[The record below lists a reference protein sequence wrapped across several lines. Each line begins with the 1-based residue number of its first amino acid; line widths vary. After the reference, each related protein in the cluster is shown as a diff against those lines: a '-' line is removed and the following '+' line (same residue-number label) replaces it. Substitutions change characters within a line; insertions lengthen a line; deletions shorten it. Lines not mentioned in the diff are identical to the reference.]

1 MKEGHYKNLYS
12 LGRFPPINYFVGG
25 KLFCPCLFFSRNT
38 GEVRDFG
45 LLLWLQLLISVVLSE
60 AIFHVLR
67 PLPKTQQEM
76 LKNREVF
83 AKSRELFNE
92 TRALF
97 AQLGGLS
104 LQTRKKREQT
114 VRAFLFYCHYWLENV
129 IPLGLEPRTHALE
142 GRCSNPTELRNQTF
156 YEQSLGFAGANI
168 AIFSVETINIARKI
182 TFIRRNLVR
191 ALGHASIYEARRT
204 AIAVS
209 RAGKR
214 TRLKTRGNIGR
225 AHTATDQ
232 SAMASHK
239 SAGAVA

>member
-1 MKEGHYKNLYS
+1 MLKS
-12 LGRFPPINYFVGG
+12 
-25 KLFCPCLFFSRNT
+25 
-38 GEVRDFG
+38 GEV
-45 LLLWLQLLISVVLSE
+45 L
-60 AIFHVLR
+60 A
-67 PLPKTQQEM
+67 KTW
-76 LKNREVF
+76 
-83 AKSRELFNE
+83 ELFSE

-97 AQLGGLS
+97 VQHDGLPP
-104 LQTRKKREQT
+104 QTRKKREQT
-114 VRAFLFYCHYWLENV
+114 VRAFLFYGRCRLENV

-182 TFIRRNLVR
+182 TFIQRNLVR

-204 AIAVS
+204 AIPVS

-225 AHTATDQ
+225 THTATDQ

-239 SAGAVA
+239 STGAVA

>member
-1 MKEGHYKNLYS
+1 
-12 LGRFPPINYFVGG
+12 
-25 KLFCPCLFFSRNT
+25 
-38 GEVRDFG
+38 
-45 LLLWLQLLISVVLSE
+45 
-60 AIFHVLR
+60 
-67 PLPKTQQEM
+67 M

-97 AQLGGLS
+97 AQHGGLS
-104 LQTRKKREQT
+104 PHTRKKREQF

-129 IPLGLEPRTHALE
+129 IPL
-142 GRCSNPTELRNQTF
+142 
-156 YEQSLGFAGANI
+156 

-182 TFIRRNLVR
+182 TFIQRNLVR
-191 ALGHASIYEARRT
+191 ALGHASIYEARRA
-204 AIAVS
+204 AIPAS

-214 TRLKTRGNIGR
+214 TSLKTRGNIGR

-239 SAGAVA
+239 SAGAAA

>member
-1 MKEGHYKNLYS
+1 MPRPLFQPQDRG
-12 LGRFPPINYFVGG
+12 GARFRPFAVVAASHISRFVGSY
-25 KLFCPCLFFSRNT
+25 FSCTPSAPQNTARNAEKQ
-38 GEVRDFG
+38 GSF
-45 LLLWLQLLISVVLSE
+45 
-60 AIFHVLR
+60 
-67 PLPKTQQEM
+67 
-76 LKNREVF
+76 REKRGTF
-83 AKSRELFNE
+83 QRNKGTFR
-92 TRALF
+92 
-97 AQLGGLS
+97 QYGGLS
-104 LQTRKKREQT
+104 PNTKKART
-114 VRAFLFYCHYWLENV
+114 NCSRFLFYCRCRLENV

-204 AIAVS
+204 AIPVS

-232 SAMASHK
+232 SAIASHK
-239 SAGAVA
+239 SAGAAA

>member
-1 MKEGHYKNLYS
+1 
-12 LGRFPPINYFVGG
+12 
-25 KLFCPCLFFSRNT
+25 
-38 GEVRDFG
+38 
-45 LLLWLQLLISVVLSE
+45 
-60 AIFHVLR
+60 
-67 PLPKTQQEM
+67 M

-83 AKSRELFNE
+83 AKSRELFSE

-97 AQLGGLS
+97 TQRGGLS

-114 VRAFLFYCHYWLENV
+114 VRAILFYCRCRLENV

-182 TFIRRNLVR
+182 TFIQRNLVR
-191 ALGHASIYEARRT
+191 VLGHASIYEARRA
-204 AIAVS
+204 AIPVS
-209 RAGKR
+209 RAGKS
-214 TRLKTRGNIGR
+214 TSLKTRGNIGR
-225 AHTATDQ
+225 ARTATDQ

-239 SAGAVA
+239 SAGAAA

>member
-1 MKEGHYKNLYS
+1 
-12 LGRFPPINYFVGG
+12 
-25 KLFCPCLFFSRNT
+25 
-38 GEVRDFG
+38 
-45 LLLWLQLLISVVLSE
+45 
-60 AIFHVLR
+60 
-67 PLPKTQQEM
+67 M

-83 AKSRELFNE
+83 AKSGGLFNE
-92 TRALF
+92 TREVF
-97 AQLGGLS
+97 AQNGGLPP
-104 LQTRKKREQT
+104 QTRKKREQF
-114 VRAFLFYCHYWLENV
+114 VRAFLFYCRCRLENV

-182 TFIRRNLVR
+182 SFIRRNLVR

-204 AIAVS
+204 AIPVS
-209 RAGKR
+209 SAGKR

>member
-1 MKEGHYKNLYS
+1 MGNFFAPTS
-12 LGRFPPINYFVGG
+12 FSAARRGGARFRPFAVVAASHISRFVGSY
-25 KLFCPCLFFSRNT
+25 FSCTPSAPQNTARNAEKQ
-38 GEVRDFG
+38 GSF
-45 LLLWLQLLISVVLSE
+45 
-60 AIFHVLR
+60 
-67 PLPKTQQEM
+67 
-76 LKNREVF
+76 REKRGTF
-83 AKSRELFNE
+83 QRNKGTFR
-92 TRALF
+92 
-97 AQLGGLS
+97 QYGGLS
-104 LQTRKKREQT
+104 PNTKKART
-114 VRAFLFYCHYWLENV
+114 NCSRFLFYCRCRLENV

-204 AIAVS
+204 AIPVS

-232 SAMASHK
+232 SAIASHK
-239 SAGAVA
+239 SAGAAA